1 MGDSIDVAELKI
13 TVVHAYNT
21 EEGRSTR
28 KPHRKGELN
37 DYLIQ
42 ADDITIYYAGDT
54 DVIDEMKDFGTV
66 DLAFLPI
73 GGTYVMDAGEAVEAT
88 QLIKPQILISM
99 HEATT
104 RV

>member
-28 KPHRKGELN
+28 KPHRKGEFN
-37 DYLIQ
+37 GYLIQ
-42 ADDITIYYAGDT
+42 ADGITIYFAGDT

-73 GGTYVMDAGEAVEAT
+73 GGTYVMDAGEAVEAA